1 MSFLSFLPT
10 IISVL
15 STVMISLVAWGFRTT
30 ISEIRNATKKNTERI
45 EKLEDNFNNL
55 KSDLPIV
62 YVLREDFVR
71 SMNNVEGK
79 MGGMDAKLDRILEK
93 TIANGGKKDG

>member
-45 EKLEDNFNNL
+45 EKLEDNFNDL
-55 KSDLPIV
+55 KSDLPLI

-71 SMNNVEGK
+71 SMNSVENK
-79 MGGMDAKLDRILEK
+79 MGGIDNKLDRLLEK
-93 TIANGGKKDG
+93 TAKGGKSDG

>member
-1 MSFLSFLPT
+1 VSFLSFLPT

-45 EKLEDNFNNL
+45 EKLEDNFNDL
-55 KSDLPIV
+55 KSDLPLI

-71 SMNNVEGK
+71 SMNSVENK
-79 MGGMDAKLDRILEK
+79 MGGIDNKLDRLLEK
-93 TIANGGKKDG
+93 TAKGGKSDG